1 MTNSKVN
8 WIFWRANKLVEMIY
22 RLLIE
27 LTNRKSTSR
36 ILAKFTNSTISRIL
50 IPSFVKVYNIRL
62 DEIEKPLVEYKSLH
76 EFFTRRLKSRARMI
90 YEEPDSVISPVDA
103 TIEDFGR
110 ISLDHSFIVK
120 GKQYSISEL
129 LGSEQ
134 KVQKYL
140 NGTYMIFYLSPSDY
154 HWIHSPVTC
163 KVVDQWVLGTK
174 SYPVNKYGLKYGK
187 KPLSTNYR
195 LMSEVWMNDVSMVIV
210 KVGAMFIN
218 SIEMVEEGDVW
229 KKGNEIGY
237 FSFGSTV
244 ILLFEEGR
252 FEPSIASRVPCKVK
266 VGEFIGSIKKTSNS
280 R

>member
-27 LTNRKSTSR
+27 LTNRKCTSR
-36 ILAKFTNSTISRIL
+36 ILAKFTNSKISRIL
-50 IPSFVKVYNIRL
+50 IPSFVKVYNINL
-62 DEIEKPLVEYKSLH
+62 DEMEKPLDEYKTLH
-76 EFFTRRLKSRARMI
+76 EFFTRKLKNGVRMI

-103 TIEDFGR
+103 TDRRYWKDFTGSYIYCKR
-110 ISLDHSFIVK
+110 K
-120 GKQYSISEL
+120 TYSISEL

-218 SIEMVEEGDVW
+218 SIEMVE
-229 KKGNEIGY
+229 
-237 FSFGSTV
+237 
-244 ILLFEEGR
+244 
-252 FEPSIASRVPCKVK
+252 
-266 VGEFIGSIKKTSNS
+266 
-280 R
+280 